1 MRHVAIAAVLASLL
15 VACTDE
21 MEPEEGTG
29 SQSVV
34 VDNRLAANRL
44 AANRLAANRLAA
56 NRLAANRLAANRLK
70 LDPLAAGDLLTTAEG
85 IELLTFVVS
94 CALPSGVT
102 LVAEDPVTH
111 DPHEFFGE
119 LGLAPRWAN
128 RKLDKIGQRWISA
141 CLFSRVNAN
150 NVTVPIS
157 LRGPHRG
164 LVTTAAERAGWTQEE
179 GAFYGN
185 LFLPLNT
192 PIEWIAC
199 RGRAQAAGET
209 GGLADRDC
217 TEPDPLNPG
226 KTLCG
231 FTFAGD
237 CGDYP
242 PAPEGRAC
250 RTFSQHGYYASCSD
264 EPVFGAAHHD
274 SHDDDD
280 DDDDGDC
287 EHDDDDDHWHHG
299 QRDRAAV
306 YHQVITTFTQP

>member
-1 MRHVAIAAVLASLL
+1 MRHVAVAAVLASLL

-21 MEPEEGTG
+21 VEPDEGTG

-70 LDPLAAGDLLTTAEG
+70 LDPIAAGDLLSTAEG

-94 CALPSGVT
+94 CALPSGVV
-102 LVAEDPVTH
+102 LEAEDPVTH
-111 DPHEFFGE
+111 DPLEFFGE
-119 LGLAPRWAN
+119 VGLAPRWAHK
-128 RKLDKIGQRWISA
+128 KLDKIGQRWVSA
-141 CLFSRVNAN
+141 CLFARVNAN

-164 LVTTAAERAGWTQEE
+164 LVTTPEERAGWTLEE

-185 LFLPLNT
+185 LFR
-192 PIEWIAC
+192 PINEPIIWIAC

-209 GGLADRDC
+209 GGLGDRDC
-217 TEPDPLNPG
+217 TEPDPMNPG
-226 KTLCG
+226 KTMCG
-231 FTFAGD
+231 FTDAGD
-237 CGDYP
+237 CGDYTP
-242 PAPEGRAC
+242 PPSKHAC
-250 RTFSQHGYYASCSD
+250 RKFSQHGFWAACTD
-264 EPVFGAAHHD
+264 EPTFPQGHHGN
-274 SHDDDD
+274 HHDD

-287 EHDDDDDHWHHG
+287 DHDDDDDHWHHG